1 MHACQAR
8 RPSAE
13 LLALLGLA
21 RCCRNRGVGVHRGGP
36 LLQQWAR
43 GRTVLLQDFHGV
55 AECGLSLGQA
65 RAQLSVLAEDL
76 TSDHIPSQRDASKDL
91 TGALVED
98 LTSKDISK

>member
-21 RCCRNRGVGVHRGGP
+21 RCCRKRGVGVHRGGP

-55 AECGLSLGQA
+55 AERGLSLGQA

-98 LTSKDISK
+98 LTRKDISN